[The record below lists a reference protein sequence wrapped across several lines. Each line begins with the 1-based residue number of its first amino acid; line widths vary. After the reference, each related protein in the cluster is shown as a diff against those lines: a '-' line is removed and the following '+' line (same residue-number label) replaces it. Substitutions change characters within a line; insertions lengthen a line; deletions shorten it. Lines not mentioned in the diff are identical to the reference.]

1 MGHILKLQDF
11 LLQLNNEYTKIKGK
25 ASVWVLPFIKNSV
38 CPNNSNLFY
47 ILYDNKFKGELLR
60 LIITVSI
67 VKSTKSKVMTV
78 LGKVVNVIRS
88 M

>member
-1 MGHILKLQDF
+1 MSIQ
-11 LLQLNNEYTKIKGK
+11 KIKGK
-25 ASVWVLPFIKNSV
+25 ASSWFYLLLKIVIV

-60 LIITVSI
+60 LIIIVSI
-67 VKSTKSKVMTV
+67 VKNTKSKVMTV
-78 LGKVVNVIRS
+78 LGKVVNVIGS